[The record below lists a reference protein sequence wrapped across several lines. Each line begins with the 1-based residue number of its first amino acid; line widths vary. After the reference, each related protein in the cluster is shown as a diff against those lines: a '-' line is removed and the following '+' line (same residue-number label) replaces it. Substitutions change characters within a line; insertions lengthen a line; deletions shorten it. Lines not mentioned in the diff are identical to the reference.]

1 MSNLILLVPD
11 DVQKN
16 WKNYNRIHGVYSLN
30 FSADEIAEYW
40 DNTCYIKNVY
50 SASGSED
57 DIQIRSSMKK
67 LFMSM
72 LTNNTIIDQKSIRI
86 VSRFVKIGKSVLFE
100 PLEGKF

>member
-1 MSNLILLVPD
+1 MSNLTLLVPD
-11 DVQKN
+11 DVQKT
-16 WKNYNRIHGVYSLN
+16 WKNYTRIHGIYALTFEAN
-30 FSADEIAEYW
+30 EIEEFW
-40 DNTCYIKNVY
+40 DNTCYVKNVY

-57 DIQIRSSMKK
+57 IIQIRLSMKK

-86 VSRFVKIGKSVLFE
+86 VGRFVKIGKSVLFE